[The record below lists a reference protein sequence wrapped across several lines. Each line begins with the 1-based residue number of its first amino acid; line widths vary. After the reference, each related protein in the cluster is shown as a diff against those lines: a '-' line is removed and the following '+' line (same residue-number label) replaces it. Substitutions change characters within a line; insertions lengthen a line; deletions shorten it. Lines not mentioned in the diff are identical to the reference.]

1 MFFDFTGILE
11 REKSRAALERLYG
24 LLSGYIVCITGH
36 RKGVITNVTVEEFA
50 QAEEDELGRR
60 IIRVRGCTKVQ
71 HVLSSTSLSTS

>member
-1 MFFDFTGILE
+1 MFFDFTGTLE

-60 IIRVRGCTKVQ
+60 IIRVRGCTKV
-71 HVLSSTSLSTS
+71 HSTYC